1 MHHTHRAR
9 HRLVLVPLVA
19 AALVACGG
27 GDSEQEPA
35 DTDAESSVVDA
46 EPAPAP
52 TDAPA
57 DDGSGVQPDP
67 VAVEACLEGAGLTVR
82 NQDEVD
88 VPYTDEQ
95 LDFFELDTELLV
107 EGGDTEFIS
116 GSIGFYRSMEK
127 ADAQEVVFEESVTDY
142 TVGRAG
148 TVVYTLV
155 GGTEGGELDTVVATI
170 DGCLAQE

>member
-1 MHHTHRAR
+1 MYHSYRT
-9 HRLVLVPLVA
+9 RLLLVPLVA

-27 GDSEQEPA
+27 SDSELETT
-35 DTDAESSVVDA
+35 DTEAEVSVVGSD
-46 EPAPAP
+46 P
-52 TDAPA
+52 APA
-57 DDGSGVQPDP
+57 DDGSGVRPDP
-67 VAVEACLEGAGLTVR
+67 IAVEACLEGAGLTVR

-88 VPYTDEQ
+88 VPYTEEQ
-95 LDFFELDTELLV
+95 LDFFELETELLV

-170 DGCLAQE
+170 DGCLAQD